1 MTRMSEIL
9 FAHSRLP
16 ARTVRL
22 RTAAVGALGGLLVV
36 AYTAFLG
43 MQAIGAW
50 SSEPRVQ
57 VYLPTVGD
65 TLGINSDV
73 NYRGMRVGRVIEVDP
88 GVGDPDGPS
97 AEVLVEAEH
106 AESIPAGVHA
116 RVLPGTLFGGEYVDL
131 VTPGQPAGNAVA
143 RAAAAAGAAGA
154 GGASGADGSGSDGSV
169 VSDHLADGDVVP
181 ADTSRSTIR
190 LMDTLEAT
198 QRLLSAVDPAQVDA
212 AVSELAGALDGRG
225 DDLNTMIRDADGFLS
240 RWADLEPQVMED
252 LGLLAENADL
262 LADVEPAF
270 VAALEDSLP
279 LARTVSARER
289 QLQGLLTGTR
299 GLLDGPEGV
308 TAFLRENRVPTA
320 RLLDGTAAT
329 LEAFAERHPAFAAL
343 LGEAP
348 RLLANGAAA
357 VEDGKIQME
366 GVLGLQF
373 LDPYDAE
380 DCPRYRG
387 LAGSS
392 AGGR

>member
-1 MTRMSEIL
+1 MSEIL

-22 RTAAVGALGGLLVV
+22 RAAAVGALGGLLVV

-43 MQAIGAW
+43 LQAIGAW
-50 SSEPRVQ
+50 SGEPRVQ

-73 NYRGMRVGRVIEVDP
+73 KYRGMRVGRVIEVDP

-131 VTPGQPAGNAVA
+131 VTPGQPTGNAVA
-143 RAAAAAGAAGA
+143 RAAAPAATT
-154 GGASGADGSGSDGSV
+154 GASGADGSEV
-169 VSDHLADGDVVP
+169 TDHLADGDVVP
-181 ADTSRSTIR
+181 ADTSRSTLR

-252 LGLLAENADL
+252 LGLLADNADL

-289 QLQGLLTGTR
+289 QLQGLLTDTQ

-357 VEDGKIQME
+357 VKDGKIQME
-366 GVLGLQF
+366 GVLGLQL

-392 AGGR
+392 CAGGR